1 MAARQRGFKL
11 LLGFVLCTVLAA
23 CGFTLRGTTELPFQ
37 SVHINLSANSPFGA
51 QLRRQLRATAPAT
64 RIEEN
69 AASAEVRLQILENV
83 RDRIEVALNAQ
94 GRVQEYDLNL
104 RVVFQV
110 VDTQGLPLV
119 PPTTLAATRTLAY
132 DDNVAQAKEAEARAL
147 YASMQ
152 ADVAQRIL
160 NRLAA
165 ADTRAAAAMAEQER
179 AGAVAPA
186 VR

>member
-1 MAARQRGFKL
+1 MAARQGGFRI
-11 LLGFVLCTVLAA
+11 LLGLALCALLTA
-23 CGFTLRGTTELPFQ
+23 CGFALRGTTELPFD

-64 RIEEN
+64 RIVED
-69 AASAEVRLQILENV
+69 AARAEARLQILENT

-104 RVVFQV
+104 HVVFQV
-110 VDTQGLPLV
+110 LDAQEHPLV
-119 PPTTLAATRTLAY
+119 PPTMLSATRTLAY
-132 DDNVAQAKEAEARAL
+132 DDNVAQAKEAEAQAL
-147 YASMQ
+147 YDSMQ
-152 ADVAQRIL
+152 ADIVQRIL

-165 ADTRAAAAMAEQER
+165 TDTRAAAALAEQER
-179 AGAVAPA
+179 AHTPAPL